1 MTVGL
6 CAEHTILV
14 GMRVLTTIAAA
25 LCALPFTAFAQSA
38 LDDWREDPTRIFD
51 AADVDLDALIWEV
64 RPLVVF
70 AQSPNDPQFQ
80 QQMDLLAER
89 AEDLA
94 LRDIMIITD
103 TDPAARSDAR
113 LALRPRAFMLALIGK
128 DGQTKLRKPA
138 PWDVRE
144 LSRSIDKMPLRQQEI
159 RDRRMVDPDL

>member
-1 MTVGL
+1 LRKSLG
-6 CAEHTILV
+6 H
-14 GMRVLTTIAAA
+14 G
-25 LCALPFTAFAQSA
+25 P
-38 LDDWREDPTRIFD
+38 
-51 AADVDLDALIWEV
+51 DLDALIWEV